1 MPDYQAKRGAYST
14 PLEGISSAPGVVT
27 HVRALTMTSLRRAQ
41 EPPANGG
48 STGREATTLRSV
60 RSDLKSMAQF
70 CTQNRLD
77 QATGKVK
84 PRIAGSDTPRSG
96 DAPQLSPADS
106 PEKQEARS
114 PEHRSGST
122 TLQSTS
128 VLTASKSLRGSANSR
143 PQLRNGGTGTRTRSP
158 SATSFK
164 GGPAGGPTSPAVAPT
179 PTRLFQSRDGASG
192 LAATAGRPVQTST
205 SPRTTGTAHSP
216 KRKITQSLVVQVRPR
231 SGSFTSSGAPGHLT
245 AGSITS
251 PGRSKATVRQT
262 SAGAAVRKRSGL
274 GGLGGP
280 SSPPAPLPRIEEEY
294 PVGDCDPD
302 TSDGSS
308 GPKRKVTVTSFD
320 ETNVVMCYS
329 DPEDST
335 RQEPQEP
342 LRLQVWWRQGGASVT
357 ISGFHPE
364 HITAVSLC
372 GTRAPETATPTSE
385 TSQSGGPEMEWLVT
399 SSRSKLYIW
408 RLDRLSKAVAEA
420 QADGAREESGKM
432 HSQIE
437 AVTPSGAVL
446 KLKEESVAKSYHHL
460 WTYDGEAK
468 VPPIGVVTCRSS
480 ARGHMIVASARDP
493 MVMGK
498 VLLYFI
504 SKQMEVLQLQSIGWS
519 DPLSDIL
526 ITDIVPTHHFPQER
540 SQERLTVWFSG
551 IGAKLYS
558 CEVICRELEPPK
570 RLVAHVN
577 LLPNNPVSCLCGS
590 AKSRVSRCYVGCK
603 MAMVQIMEWRDD
615 KTTRAHHLGKVQ
627 IPGEDASVVTMRTF
641 LRGEEEVLA
650 IMLEHAIHVQG
661 LVFGADGNVSQ
672 ERSASLA
679 VSLTS
684 LGCSHPSLVAMNNG
698 PKSAAAVQGFLQL
711 AWVDEDTLRVGSV
724 KMDEAATFG
733 GRKVTPIK
741 ETEAKTEQRRPSIGN
756 DRGSPMTTPR
766 GGTVRRKPLNG
777 AGSFAPRPASSR
789 GESNTGVEGRKEGR
803 RMVSGPA
810 ARSTNS
816 TPGSAGKATVV
827 SHVARTVKR
836 NPRVPTKASEEGLVS
851 AAAMVASEG
860 ELQARIDRVPS
871 PATQRQRS
879 LEAVHHVASAQTDR
893 QEPRAPDEQWAAK
906 VARYQQHQT
915 WAPPAGSST
924 PLWRVKGAATLS
936 HVGHVNSVNSNPVS
950 HITRG
955 PSLDLQPAVQAVQAA
970 LHPPGT
976 SASQAA
982 PQSIQGLSSWPTV
995 WVPQAIPAAPLSRH
1009 SMGQTLAPQAVSAVN
1024 PMNTQAFV
1032 RGMVAPVSS
1041 QVVLEDLD
1049 PLDPLSRSRRNQPFV
1064 QSLPTA
1070 HPAFLHRWPFH

>member
-1 MPDYQAKRGAYST
+1 M
-14 PLEGISSAPGVVT
+14 
-27 HVRALTMTSLRRAQ
+27 
-41 EPPANGG
+41 
-48 STGREATTLRSV
+48 
-60 RSDLKSMAQF
+60 
-70 CTQNRLD
+70 
-77 QATGKVK
+77 
-84 PRIAGSDTPRSG
+84 
-96 DAPQLSPADS
+96 
-106 PEKQEARS
+106 
-114 PEHRSGST
+114 
-122 TLQSTS
+122 
-128 VLTASKSLRGSANSR
+128 
-143 PQLRNGGTGTRTRSP
+143 
-158 SATSFK
+158 
-164 GGPAGGPTSPAVAPT
+164 
-179 PTRLFQSRDGASG
+179 
-192 LAATAGRPVQTST
+192 
-205 SPRTTGTAHSP
+205 
-216 KRKITQSLVVQVRPR
+216 
-231 SGSFTSSGAPGHLT
+231 
-245 AGSITS
+245 
-251 PGRSKATVRQT
+251 
-262 SAGAAVRKRSGL
+262 RKRS
-274 GGLGGP
+274 GLGGP
-280 SSPPAPLPRIEEEY
+280 SSPPSAPLPRIEEEY
-294 PVGDCDPD
+294 PVDEPRDDAP
-302 TSDGSS
+302 S
-308 GPKRKVTVTSFD
+308 GPKRTVTVTAFD
-320 ETNVVMCYS
+320 ESNVVMCYS

-335 RQEPQEP
+335 RQDD
-342 LRLQVWWRQGGASVT
+342 LRFQVWWRQGGASVT
-357 ISGFHPE
+357 ISGVHPE
-364 HITAVSLC
+364 EISALSLC
-372 GTRAPETATPTSE
+372 GTRAPEASTPTE
-385 TSQSGGPEMEWLVT
+385 ACQSGGPEMEWLVT

-420 QADGAREESGKM
+420 HAAQDAAQAADAREDSGKM

-437 AVTPSGAVL
+437 AVTPSGVL
-446 KLKEESVAKSYHHL
+446 KLKESLVRQSYHHL

-468 VPPIGVVTCRSS
+468 VPPVGVVTCRSS
-480 ARGHMIVASARDP
+480 PRGHMIVASARDP

-504 SKQMEVLQLQSIGWS
+504 SKQMEVIQLQSIGWS

-558 CEVICRELEPPK
+558 CEVICRELEAPK

-590 AKSRVSRCYVGCK
+590 AKRVSRCYVGCK
-603 MAMVQIMEWRDD
+603 MAMVQIMEWRED

-650 IMLEHAIHVQG
+650 IMLEHAIYVQA
-661 LVFGADGNVSQ
+661 LVFGADGNLSQ

-679 VSLTS
+679 VSLAS

-698 PKSAAAVQGFLQL
+698 PKSAAAVQGLLQL

-724 KMDEAATFG
+724 KMEAG
-733 GRKVTPIK
+733 SGKVTPIK
-741 ETEAKTEQRRPSIGN
+741 EPEAKTTEQRRPSIGN

-766 GGTVRRKPLNG
+766 GGTLRRKPLNG

-789 GESNTGVEGRKEGR
+789 GESNTGEGRKEGR

-810 ARSTNS
+810 ARSTT
-816 TPGSAGKATVV
+816 TPGSAGKTTVV

-836 NPRVPTKASEEGLVS
+836 QPRVPTKASTDSEGGIV
-851 AAAMVASEG
+851 AATSEG

-879 LEAVHHVASAQTDR
+879 LEAVHHVPSAQTDR

-915 WAPPAGSST
+915 WAPPAGSNTS
-924 PLWRVKGAATLS
+924 LWRVKGAATLS
-936 HVGHVNSVNSNPVS
+936 HVG

-955 PSLDLQPAVQAVQAA
+955 PSLDLQPAVQAVQAVQAA

-976 SASQAA
+976 TASQAA

-995 WVPQAIPAAPLSRH
+995 WVPQAIPVAAPLSRH
-1009 SMGQTLAPQAVSAVN
+1009 SMGQTLTPQAVSAVN
-1024 PMNTQAFV
+1024 PMNTQAMLQ
-1032 RGMVAPVSS
+1032 RGMVAPVST
-1041 QVVLEDLD
+1041 QVVLEDMD
-1049 PLDPLSRSRRNQPFV
+1049 PMDPLSRSRRTQPFV